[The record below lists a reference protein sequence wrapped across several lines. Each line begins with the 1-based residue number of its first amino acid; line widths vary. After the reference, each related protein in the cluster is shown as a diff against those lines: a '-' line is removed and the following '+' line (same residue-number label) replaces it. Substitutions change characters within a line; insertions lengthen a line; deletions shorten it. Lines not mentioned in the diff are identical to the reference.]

1 LTCPFP
7 YAALGGA
14 PVWPTPARDRAI
26 APRPSLWGRLGRH
39 WAVALWLLM
48 AWCITA
54 TAATRPAAGAA
65 LTLSDTAGRVEA
77 WSAVRMLP
85 DGGRPAS
92 TVEEARAQLDRFVP
106 PSGAVGTL
114 GLRREAVWLHLPLQV
129 APDSEGRWVLDLGYA
144 VLNRV
149 EVWLEVSGRA
159 PQHWVLGNEV
169 PRAERP
175 LDSRTPALV
184 LDLPPGTKAELL
196 LHVQSAGALI
206 LPLTLSTPT
215 AFHRQA
221 LDEQV
226 LQGLLSGLGLFLVL
240 YSLSQWWSVRDGM
253 FLRYALLTFSSV
265 MFSVAQFGHGAMYLW
280 GDLQWF
286 ERHVPG
292 LSALL
297 ASTGSCL
304 FVQAVLADHRPQGW
318 ISRALYGC
326 AVLLVGTA
334 LAFGA
339 GLIDVHAVSAVIGS
353 LGLAPAL
360 LGLPGA
366 LRRLRH
372 GDAVGGYFLVAWVGY
387 FFSTWVMVQV
397 IQGRLPATWSTLHA
411 FQFGATLDMLI
422 FLRVISL
429 RLASVHAAA
438 QERDALRSMAHTD
451 PLTGLPNRR
460 GLPEQIEQRLLDT
473 RADRLLALVVL
484 DLDGFKAVNDRHGHA
499 VGDALLIAVAA
510 RLRSNVREHDL
521 VARMGGDEFLV
532 VADGLRNE
540 EQAQALAEHLLQAFA
555 EPFDAAG
562 HRCEVGLT
570 AGYVLASAG
579 SGDAQALLR
588 AADGAMFEGK
598 RAGKGRVLRA
608 TLATNA

>member
-1 LTCPFP
+1 MRCSLAWLQLIWLLLGATAVL
-7 YAALGGA
+7 AAAPAPAGA
-14 PVWPTPARDRAI
+14 PLALDDRVARVDAWP
-26 APRPSLWGRLGRH
+26 
-39 WAVALWLLM
+39 AL
-48 AWCITA
+48 
-54 TAATRPAAGAA
+54 
-65 LTLSDTAGRVEA
+65 RVLA
-77 WSAVRMLP
+77 DP
-85 DGGRPAS
+85 DGHWTFDDAL
-92 TVEEARAQLDRFVP
+92 ARRTDFGP
-106 PSGAVGTL
+106 PEGAPGTL
-114 GLRREAVWLHLPLQV
+114 GLQRGAAWLHVPLQ
-129 APDSEGRWVLDLGYA
+129 ASPDSEGRWVLDLGYA

-149 EVWLEVSGRA
+149 DVWLLLPGRP
-159 PQHWVLGNEV
+159 PQHWATGNEV

-175 LDSRTPALV
+175 LDSRTPAVV
-184 LDLPPGTKAELL
+184 LDLPPGTTAELL
-196 LHVQSAGALI
+196 LRVRSAGALI
-206 LPLTLSTPT
+206 LPVTLSTPT

-253 FLRYALLTFSSV
+253 FLRYALLTFASV

-280 GDLQWF
+280 GDSQWF

-292 LSALL
+292 LAALI

-304 FVQAVLADHRPQGW
+304 FVQAVLADDRPQGW

-326 AVLLVGTA
+326 AALLVATA
-334 LAFGA
+334 LAFA
-339 GLIDVHAVSAVIGS
+339 TGLIDVHAVSAVVGS

-366 LRRLRH
+366 LRRLRR
-372 GDAVGGYFLVAWVGY
+372 GDAVGGYFLVAWIGY

-397 IQGRLPATWSTLHA
+397 IYGRLPATWSTLHA

-429 RLASVHAAA
+429 RLAAVHAAA
-438 QERDALRSMAHTD
+438 LERDALRSMAHTD

-460 GLPEQIEQRLLDT
+460 GLPEQIEQHLLAV
-473 RADRLLALVVL
+473 RPDRLLALVVL

-499 VGDALLIAVAA
+499 VGDALLVDVAK
-510 RLRSNVREHDL
+510 RLRANVREHDL

-540 EQAQALAEHLLQAFA
+540 AQAQAMAQHLLQAFA
-555 EPFDAAG
+555 ESFEVAG

-570 AGYVLASAG
+570 AGYVLAPTDGRNAHE
-579 SGDAQALLR
+579 LLR
-588 AADGAMFEGK
+588 AADSAMFDGK
-598 RAGKGRVLRA
+598 RRGKGRVIRA
-608 TLATNA
+608 TAPQAL

>member
-1 LTCPFP
+1 MSGRRRQATSQRRFWS
-7 YAALGGA
+7 AL
-14 PVWPTPARDRAI
+14 
-26 APRPSLWGRLGRH
+26 
-39 WAVALWLLM
+39 ALWLTL
-48 AWCITA
+48 ALGCVGW
-54 TAATRPAAGAA
+54 AGAQPVSGGA
-65 LTLSDTAGRVEA
+65 LQLRDAVGRIDA
-77 WSAVRMLP
+77 WPALRMLP
-85 DGGRPAS
+85 DTAPTA
-92 TVEEARAQLDRFVP
+92 TTAEAAWAQIDRFVA
-106 PSGAVGTL
+106 PSGAAGTL
-114 GLRREAVWLHLPLQV
+114 GLRRDAVWLHLPLQV

-149 EVWLEVSGRA
+149 DVWLQVPGRA
-159 PQHWVLGNEV
+159 PQHWVIGNEV
-169 PRAERP
+169 PRADRP
-175 LDSRTPALV
+175 LDSRTPAVV
-184 LDLPPGTKAELL
+184 LDLPAGSSAALL
-196 LHVQSAGALI
+196 LRVRSAGALI
-206 LPLTLSTPT
+206 LPMALSTPT
-215 AFHRQA
+215 VFHRQA

-304 FVQAVLADHRPQGW
+304 FVQAVLADDRPRGW
-318 ISRALYGC
+318 ISRALQGC
-326 AVLLVGTA
+326 AALLVATA
-334 LAFGA
+334 LAFSV
-339 GLIDVHAVSAVIGS
+339 GLIHVHVVSAIIGT

-366 LRRLRH
+366 LRRLRR

-438 QERDALRSMAHTD
+438 QERDTLRSMAHTD

-460 GLPEQIEQRLLDT
+460 GLPEQIEQRLRDA
-473 RADRLLALVVL
+473 RADRQLALVVL

-510 RLRSNVREHDL
+510 RLQANVREHDL

-555 EPFDAAG
+555 APFDAAG
-562 HRCEVGLT
+562 HRCQVGLT
-570 AGYVLASAG
+570 AGYVLAAAG